1 MMEIT
6 RLPSGLTVVTDP
18 MAHVDSAAIG
28 VWVRAGARSEL
39 GAEHGAAHFLEHMA
53 FKGTTKRTAREI
65 SETIETVGG
74 EINAATSIETTAYHA
89 RVLADDVPLA
99 LDILADI
106 LTDPLFA
113 EDDIVRECNV
123 ILQEIGAA
131 EDLPEDRAF
140 DAFPEAAF
148 AGQPVGRRILGTRE
162 SVGAIDRGL
171 LGGFF
176 KRHYKPDALTVVAA
190 GAVDHDTLV
199 PAVEAAFASLGG
211 TDGDGGDAGPGAR
224 YTGGAYSETS
234 EGAEGQWLLGF
245 EGVAA
250 NTPDATVAHV
260 ASMALGGGM
269 SSRLF
274 QALREDRGLVYDT
287 SAFHWALEDT
297 GLFGIHFAT
306 EPASVDKAA
315 AVVLDELE
323 ATAANLTDEECERA
337 KAQLRAGLLMSRES
351 CASRM
356 GTAARSAMVHGRLL
370 SKEERLEDL
379 ARVDAAA
386 VRNFLEVM
394 AAGAPTVVAIGAD
407 AAPHQARIRAR
418 FGAPIRGAA

>member
-6 RLPSGLTVVTDP
+6 RLPNGLTVVTDP

-28 VWVRAGARSEL
+28 VWVRAGARSEKD
-39 GAEHGAAHFLEHMA
+39 AEHGAAHFLEHMA
-53 FKGTTKRTAREI
+53 FKGTNRRTARQI

-99 LDILADI
+99 LDILSDI

-113 EDDIVRECNV
+113 EDDIARECNV

-148 AGQPVGRRILGTRE
+148 ASQPVGRRILGTRD
-162 SVGAIDRGL
+162 SVGAINRDL

-190 GAVDHDTLV
+190 GAVDHDRLV
-199 PAVEAAFASLGG
+199 PAVEAAFAPLGG
-211 TDGDGGDAGPGAR
+211 AGGDGGPAAR

-306 EPASVDKAA
+306 EPASMDEAA

-356 GTAARSAMVHGRLL
+356 GYAARSAMVHGRLL

-379 ARVDAAA
+379 ARVDANA
-386 VRNFLEVM
+386 VRGFIETM
-394 AAGAPTVVAIGAD
+394 AAGAPTMVAIGTD
-407 AAPHQARIRAR
+407 AAPHEARIRAR